1 MEDLV
6 RREQLRETL
15 GLIHEARE
23 IGRGSEQSLHLVRGI
38 ERIVGAAM
46 TAIGVYG
53 NFGPNRRGRI
63 EENTTTTN
71 GPAAKIWTALH
82 QRGTSL
88 SPSLRALASRSE
100 GQRPVAARRREL
112 LHDQEWYGSEYF
124 ADYYG
129 PCGFDDYVK
138 TMWPLGNGRV
148 ATISLNRAAGDR
160 PFAEEDRNLLAVFQE
175 ECLRLRAAQ
184 EKELDGPRLTGRQRE
199 VLDALLRGAS
209 EKEVAWEL
217 GISPQTV
224 HTHVKSIYLA
234 YGTRSRGELLARCL
248 S

>member
-15 GLIHEARE
+15 ALIHEARE

-38 ERIVGAAM
+38 ERIVGAGM
-46 TAIGVYG
+46 TSIGVYG

-63 EENTTTTN
+63 EENTTTKD
-71 GPAAKIWTALH
+71 GAAAKIWTALH

-88 SPSLRALASRSE
+88 SPSLRALANRSE
-100 GQRPVAARRREL
+100 GRRSVAARRRDL
-112 LHDQEWYGSEYF
+112 LQDQEWYSSEYF

-138 TMWPLGNGRV
+138 TVWPLGNGRV

-199 VLDALLRGAS
+199 VRDALLRGAS

-217 GISPQTV
+217 EISPQTV
-224 HTHVKSIYLA
+224 HTHVKSIYRA
-234 YGTRSRGELLARCL
+234 YGARSRAELLVQCL

>member
-1 MEDLV
+1 MGDLV
-6 RREQLRETL
+6 RRDQLREKL
-15 GLIHEARE
+15 ALIHEARH

-46 TAIGVYG
+46 SSIGVYG
-53 NFGPNRRGRI
+53 NFGPNRKGRI
-63 EENTTTTN
+63 EENTTTTD
-71 GPAAKIWTALH
+71 GTAARVWAALH

-88 SPSLRALASRSE
+88 SPSLRALANQSE
-100 GQRPVAARRREL
+100 AQRPVAVRRREL
-112 LHDQEWYGSEYF
+112 LQDQEWYGSEYF
-124 ADYYG
+124 VDYYG

-138 TMWPLGNGRV
+138 TMRPLGNGRV
-148 ATISLNRAAGDR
+148 ATMSLNRAAGDR
-160 PFAEEDRNLLAVFQE
+160 PFTEEDRNLLAVFQE
-175 ECLRLRAAQ
+175 EWLRLRTAQ
-184 EKELDGPRLTGRQRE
+184 EKESDGPRISRRQRE

-217 GISPQTV
+217 GISQQTV

-234 YGTRSRGELLARCL
+234 YGTRSRAELLVRCL